1 MDRIPRSLEML
12 RASLAQL
19 IRPRRKQLLDLVANA
34 KVKPEDLEPWADYD
48 HPSTDS
54 YGRRLVCHGGHF
66 ELMVMTWLPAD
77 VSAIHDH
84 GGAEWGAVQCFGEA
98 LHDTF
103 RLEGMRLIATGSR
116 PYRPGDIQWVDPP
129 LIHQMGNLDRPPFLS
144 LHVYG
149 CGEARELITG
159 QARLFDLDE
168 GEIQYTNG
176 GVFHA
181 LPEAC
186 ILQRKLGLL
195 AANDLVARQRRFKAD
210 RLARMGYAAS

>member
-77 VSAIHDH
+77 V
-84 GGAEWGAVQCFGEA
+84 
-98 LHDTF
+98 
-103 RLEGMRLIATGSR
+103 
-116 PYRPGDIQWVDPP
+116 
-129 LIHQMGNLDRPPFLS
+129 
-144 LHVYG
+144 
-149 CGEARELITG
+149 
-159 QARLFDLDE
+159 RLFRTPSDWR
-168 GEIQYTNG
+168 
-176 GVFHA
+176 
-181 LPEAC
+181 AC
-186 ILQRKLGLL
+186 G
-195 AANDLVARQRRFKAD
+195 
-210 RLARMGYAAS
+210 